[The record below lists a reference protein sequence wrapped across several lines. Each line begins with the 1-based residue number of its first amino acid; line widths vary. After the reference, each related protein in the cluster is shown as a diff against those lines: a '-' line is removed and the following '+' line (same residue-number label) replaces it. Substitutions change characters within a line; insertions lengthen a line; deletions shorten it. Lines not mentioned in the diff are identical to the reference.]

1 MATARADPNHHSA
14 RVAVSL
20 TVQSNLMS
28 EHPPMAGIPGVHV
41 EDRHPLEASISA
53 VAWPAIIGGAFA
65 AAALSLILM
74 ALGSGFGLASV
85 SPWPNSGASVTTFTV
100 MTAIWLIVIQW
111 LASGVGGYVTGRLRT
126 KWVGL
131 HTHEV
136 FFRDTANGFLAWAVA
151 SVIGAAFLAS
161 AAHSVVSG
169 TATMVA
175 GVASGAPAGASQG
188 VTQAATPLGGAL
200 ADPTGYFVDSLYR
213 TDHPSANVSDLDVRA
228 QSTRILLNGMRNGDV
243 PAPDKT
249 YLVQLVAARTGLS
262 QADAAK
268 RVDEVIAQEKAA
280 EVKVRQTADA
290 ARKAGSYLSIFTALS
305 MLVGAFIACV
315 AAALGGQQRDEY

>member
-1 MATARADPNHHSA
+1 MTASSSWAA
-14 RVAVSL
+14 IA
-20 TVQSNLMS
+20 
-28 EHPPMAGIPGVHV
+28 AGAI
-41 EDRHPLEASISA
+41 AISA
-53 VAWPAIIGGAFA
+53 LTLVLLAFGAG
-65 AAALSLILM
+65 M
-74 ALGSGFGLASV
+74 GFLAV
-85 SPWPNSGASVTTFTV
+85 SPWSSGVSSTTLVVVAGIYLLVVAT
-100 MTAIWLIVIQW
+100 
-111 LASGVGGYVTGRLRT
+111 LASSVGGYLTGRLRT

-161 AAHSVVSG
+161 AASSVVSG

-175 GVASGAPAGASQG
+175 DVASGAPAAARQG
-188 VTQAATPLGGAL
+188 VTQAAAPLGGTL

-249 YLVQLVAARTGLS
+249 YLAQLVAARTGLS
-262 QADAAK
+262 QPDAAK
-268 RVDEVIAQEKAA
+268 RV
-280 EVKVRQTADA
+280 
-290 ARKAGSYLSIFTALS
+290 
-305 MLVGAFIACV
+305 
-315 AAALGGQQRDEY
+315 

>member
-1 MATARADPNHHSA
+1 MA
-14 RVAVSL
+14 
-20 TVQSNLMS
+20 
-28 EHPPMAGIPGVHV
+28 EHPPMAGISGVHGA
-41 EDRHPLEASISA
+41 DRHPLEASISA

-65 AAALSLILM
+65 AAALSLILL

-85 SPWPNSGASVTTFTV
+85 SPWPNAGSSVTTFTV
-100 MTAIWLIVIQW
+100 MTAIWLIVTQW

-136 FFRDTANGFLAWAVA
+136 FFRDTANGFLTWATA
-151 SVIGAAFLAS
+151 SVLGAAFLAS
-161 AAHSVVSG
+161 AASSVIGG

-175 GVASGAPAGASQG
+175 GVATGAAAGASQG
-188 VTQAATPLGGAL
+188 AAQSATRPAGGI
-200 ADPTGYFVDSLYR
+200 ADPTAYFVDSLFR
-213 TDHPSANVSDLDVRA
+213 TDRPSVNAADGDMHA
-228 QSTRILLNGMRNGDV
+228 QSTVILLHGMRSEGI

-249 YLVQLVAARTGLS
+249 YLAQLVSTRTGLS

-268 RVDEVIAQEKAA
+268 RVDEVIAQEDAA
-280 EVKVRQTADA
+280 EAKARQAADA
-290 ARKAGSYLSIFTALS
+290 ARKAASKLSIFTALS

-315 AAALGGQQRDEY
+315 AAALGGQQRDEHWVTPPL

>member
-1 MATARADPNHHSA
+1 
-14 RVAVSL
+14 
-20 TVQSNLMS
+20 
-28 EHPPMAGIPGVHV
+28 MAGIPGVHV

-136 FFRDTANGFLAWAVA
+136 FFRDTANGFLTWATA

-161 AAHSVVSG
+161 AASSVIGG

-175 GVASGAPAGASQG
+175 GVATGAAAGASQG
-188 VTQAATPLGGAL
+188 AAQSATRPAGGI
-200 ADPTGYFVDSLYR
+200 ADPTTYFVDSLYR
-213 TDHPSANVSDLDVRA
+213 SDHPNANASTSDVQAESA
-228 QSTRILLNGMRNGDV
+228 RILLNGMRNGGV

-249 YLVQLVAARTGLS
+249 HLGKLVSARTGLS
-262 QADAAK
+262 QADAEK
-268 RVDEVIAQEKAA
+268 RVDEVIARENAVEEKA
-280 EVKVRQTADA
+280 RQVADA
-290 ARKAGSYLSIFTALS
+290 ARKAAASLSIFMALS
-305 MLVGAFIACV
+305 MFVGAFIACA
-315 AAALGGQQRDEY
+315 AAALGGQQRDKY